1 MWRGLLLGES
11 LGLWGRSAGAP
22 GRRNQVHPPFHL
34 PAPGPL
40 GTYQKLQRFVEESVA
55 LAVQVGVGAA
65 SFGHTDPGKA
75 GLL

>member
-1 MWRGLLLGES
+1 M
-11 LGLWGRSAGAP
+11 GLWGGSAGAP
-22 GRRNQVHPPFHL
+22 RRRNQVRPPFHL
-34 PAPGPL
+34 PAPGPW
-40 GTYQKLQRFVEESVA
+40 GTYHQLQRFIEESVA

>member
-65 SFGHTDPGKA
+65 SFGHMDPGKA

>member
-1 MWRGLLLGES
+1 MATREAGLAVEGPRCQALD
-11 LGLWGRSAGAP
+11 WASAGLEA
-22 GRRNQVHPPFHL
+22 GHL
-34 PAPGPL
+34 LAPGPL
-40 GTYQKLQRFVEESVA
+40 GTYHQLQRFVEESVA